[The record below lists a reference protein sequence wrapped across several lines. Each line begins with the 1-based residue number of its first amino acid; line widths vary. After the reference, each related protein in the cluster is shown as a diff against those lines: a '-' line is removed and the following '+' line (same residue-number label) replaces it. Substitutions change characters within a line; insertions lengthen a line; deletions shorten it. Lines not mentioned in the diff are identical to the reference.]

1 MSKPIIGQITTT
13 QTFQS
18 WLDKTNDIVELLET
32 DVMTASA
39 LGDSTTGNST
49 LVGTFTAN
57 NVIAHDSLQVNTV
70 MPRSGFTKVSYT
82 APIEINTS
90 GVIAQTTV
98 SSAGPRF
105 KYSSGSSTWLTGF
118 EDTINNNFIIDTG
131 ATPRRLVLTPTGDL
145 TISGKFIA
153 LGGIEVPAP
162 FNISSD
168 VTGNVTGNVTGQVSD
183 ISNHTTDGL
192 AEGTNNLYFTA
203 ARARS
208 SISGGTGVTYDNST
222 GVISIGQSV
231 ATTSNVTFNKVVA
244 NGGVD
249 VTGEVVATGDITAF
263 GTISDITMKENIVP
277 IHGALEKVLQIGGYT
292 FNYKGNETPMTGVM
306 AQEIMKV
313 IPGIVYEHENPR
325 TKETVYAVRHGNLV
339 GLLIEAIK
347 ELNEK
352 IGE

>member
-70 MPRSGFTKVSYT
+70 MPRSGFTKISYT
-82 APIEINTS
+82 APIEIETS
-90 GVIAQTTV
+90 GVIAQTTI

-153 LGGIEVPAP
+153 LTGIEVPAP
-162 FNISSD
+162 FKISS
-168 VTGNVTGNVTGQVSD
+168 NVTGDITGTVSD
-183 ISNHTTDGL
+183 ISNHNSDDLT
-192 AEGTNNLYFTA
+192 EGSNNLYFTA

-208 SISGGTGVTYDNST
+208 SITGGTGVTYDNST
-222 GVISIGQSV
+222 GVISIGQDV
-231 ATTSNVTFNKVVA
+231 ATTSNVTFNDILSNGNVSVIGQVVA
-244 NGGVD
+244 GGD
-249 VTGEVVATGDITAF
+249 VTAYGSV
-263 GTISDITMKENIVP
+263 SDITMKENILP
-277 IHGALEKVLQIGGYT
+277 ISNALEKVLQLGGYT
-292 FNYKGNETPMTGVM
+292 FNYIGNDNPMTGVI
-306 AQEIMKV
+306 AQEIIDV
-313 IPGIVYEHENPR
+313 LPGIVYQHDDPK
-325 TKETVYAVRHGNLV
+325 TKEKVYAVRHGNLV

-352 IGE
+352 IGK